1 MTSVDPTPDAT
12 PDPTPGSAPDSAPGP
27 VPEALPESAPGPAPA
42 PAAAARGDAG
52 ARPVPA
58 VPRQTARTEP
68 AAPDGGPETAP
79 APAHP
84 APAAAPAR
92 QPLDLRVAEAIVAFF
107 ARVSGRPRGTHQA
120 ALLRIGFGAVFLVSL
135 LREFLNRREL
145 WGDRSPWSPD
155 MARRLLSG
163 IDGVS
168 ILLVRDD
175 RWWFE
180 LMYVL
185 AVVVTALFVLGWHT
199 RAMSVLFCLV
209 VVSFNS
215 RSLLMTDGGD
225 TVLTLMSFYLMF
237 TASGRVWSLDA
248 RRLRRTGRPRS
259 PGPGQEGG
267 VFVAL
272 VAAVAVGLVL
282 PWWTSL
288 LGAAVVLPGL
298 WRLPRELEQLRAAV
312 VAAAHHCALFVIAA
326 QVCVIYAAAGLFKVQ
341 GETWQDGTALHY
353 ALNLEYFQPWPWLS
367 DLADGGPVPAT
378 ALAYLTVFTQV
389 GFVFLVFAK
398 RAKYVVIA
406 VMVAMHLGIALLL
419 GLPAFSASMAL
430 GDLVFLPT
438 AFLLAVRA
446 FGGRLLRRGKARAG
460 GVRTGRDG
468 GRGGGS
474 DEDVRPGATATHTA

>member
-1 MTSVDPTPDAT
+1 MTSVDPTRDPM
-12 PDPTPGSAPDSAPGP
+12 PDPTPARTPGPVPDSAPKSTPGVPPQPQPQPEPEPEPRP
-27 VPEALPESAPGPAPA
+27 VPGVPRQAP
-42 PAAAARGDAG
+42 
-52 ARPVPA
+52 RPVPA
-58 VPRQTARTEP
+58 ASTTE
-68 AAPDGGPETAP
+68 ATTV
-79 APAHP
+79 
-84 APAAAPAR
+84 PAR
-92 QPLDLRVAEAIVAFF
+92 QPLDMRVAETVVAFF
-107 ARVSGRPRGTHQA
+107 ARMSGRSRGTHQA
-120 ALLRIGFGAVFLVSL
+120 ALLRIGFGAVFLVTL
-135 LREFLNRREL
+135 LRESLNRREI
-145 WGDRSPWSPD
+145 WGDASPWSPD
-155 MARRLLSG
+155 MARRLLSD

-180 LMYVL
+180 LMYVF
-185 AVVVTALFVLGWHT
+185 AVAVTALFVVGWHT

-259 PGPGQEGG
+259 PGPGQERG
-267 VFVAL
+267 VFVGL

-282 PWWTSL
+282 PWWASL

-341 GETWQDGTALHY
+341 GKTWQDGTALHY
-353 ALNLEYFQPWPWLS
+353 ALNLEYFQPWPGLS
-367 DLADGGPVPAT
+367 DLADGGPVTAT

-406 VMVAMHLGIALLL
+406 IMVVMHLGIALLL

-446 FGGRLLRRGKARAG
+446 QAGRLLPRPRSGDKHDDSAKA
-460 GVRTGRDG
+460 
-468 GRGGGS
+468 
-474 DEDVRPGATATHTA
+474 ATATNSA